1 MAQSCGVEPPCR
13 DAREATG
20 LSAQPGAC
28 GPVEHHPWPRL
39 ETRPGSPR
47 PGAWGECR
55 ACLEGT
61 RLTAPQQ
68 AFAPWGLPPHDGPA
82 KLVKHVLC
90 VSRHPLF
97 CSH

>member
-1 MAQSCGVEPPCR
+1 MRVRPRACQHSQGPR
-13 DAREATG
+13 G
-20 LSAQPGAC
+20 LA
-28 GPVEHHPWPRL
+28 EHHPWPRL
-39 ETRPGSPR
+39 ETRPGSLRPR
-47 PGAWGECR
+47 AWGECR

-68 AFAPWGLPPHDGPA
+68 AFSPRGRPPHDRPA

-97 CSH
+97 HSR